1 MAVSMR
7 LRRTGKRKQA
17 YFRIV
22 VADSRSPRDGRF
34 IETLGNYDPN
44 QEPARIEIDAERAL
58 HWLKSGAR
66 PSDTVRSLLSK
77 EGILARLAEEQPGHA
92 VLKRA
97 QPGKTSR
104 KTREAEAKK
113 QAADEAKKKAEQEA
127 EAAKAGE
134 KEAEAPEAG
143 EKEAEA
149 AEAEEKE
156 AEAAEASEAEQT
168 AGEDAEEETPED

>member
-7 LRRTGKRKQA
+7 LRRTGKKKQA

-34 IETLGNYDPN
+34 IEALGNYDPN
-44 QEPARIEIDAERAL
+44 QDPASIEIDTERAL
-58 HWLKSGAR
+58 HWLKNGAR

-77 EGILARLAEEQPGHA
+77 EGVLARLAEEQPGHA

-113 QAADEAKKKAEQEA
+113 LAAAEAEKKAEQEA
-127 EAAKAGE
+127 EAT
-134 KEAEAPEAG
+134 
-143 EKEAEA
+143 
-149 AEAEEKE
+149 EAEEKE
-156 AEAAEASEAEQT
+156 AEAAKAEEKEAEAAETEEKAAEAAEAPESEET